1 MEEKKRKQWIGKGIY
16 QSKDVP
22 VKILDILILGI
33 FAVIFVLT
41 IVFAVNGGYRVT
53 FDTDG
58 GSEILTQKLRYGNLI
73 EEPETPQKAGY
84 VFNGWVTAEDTSL
97 AEKWDFSK
105 DKVEGD
111 MVLYALWN
119 PAQIT
124 VKFDLDGGNVE
135 GRESIEDMQVTFG
148 EPYGT
153 LPVPSKAGYTF
164 DGWVYSGNIIDE
176 DTILT
181 TSGEH
186 ILTARWI

>member
-1 MEEKKRKQWIGKGIY
+1 M
-16 QSKDVP
+16 
-22 VKILDILILGI
+22 
-33 FAVIFVLT
+33 
-41 IVFAVNGGYRVT
+41 FAVNGGYRVA

-84 VFNGWVTAEDTSL
+84 VFDGWVTAEDTSL

-164 DGWVYSGNIIDE
+164 DGWIYSGNIINE